1 MKRKQRRTH
10 RTRGKKRQSIRTPRA
25 GKGQRRKHQQ
35 GRPSRRQKL
44 SSQVRARRQTGRP
57 QSAKQFF
64 ARSKQGRDEWEKVT
78 SVVSEARA
86 TRKSPRK
93 IAKRLGIEF
102 KTVLRKTGRVIR
114 KRNGRYVVQPTD
126 KLLRVLVIPTK
137 KGLRE
142 IATRDSRQ
150 ASLIAEYWIA
160 VNRYRD
166 SGDATTLRKFQGN
179 RVVDANGKR
188 VRLLTDLR
196 ELDRQANAGVLS
208 FESIYAQR

>member
-1 MKRKQRRTH
+1 MKRRRQAK
-10 RTRGKKRQSIRTPRA
+10 RGVRPAKAARGR

-35 GRPSRRQKL
+35 GPTDRRRKL
-44 SSQVRARRQTGRP
+44 TRRARAQRNVRRP
-57 QSAKQFF
+57 QTAKQFF
-64 ARSKQGRDEWEKVT
+64 AMSKQDRDEWEKVT

-102 KTVLRKTGRVIR
+102 KTVLRMTGRVIR
-114 KRNGRYVVQPTD
+114 KRNRRYVAQSTD

-137 KGLRE
+137 KGMRE

-160 VNRYRD
+160 VSRYLD
-166 SGDATTLRKFQGN
+166 TGDASALRKFEGK

-188 VRLLTDLR
+188 VRLLTDLA
-196 ELDRQANAGVLS
+196 ELDRLGNAGVLS
-208 FESIYAQR
+208 FETIYAKR